1 MRRAHGVGQES
12 ARKASP
18 WAGRSSRGSAGGH
31 SAHHGTLDVRS
42 PCACGKEGTLALPE
56 GFRITTAMLWQG
68 ALVLALADLALLLL
82 ITRLVDTAA
91 FQKLAPLLPTATAM
105 AWALL
110 WLWAVT
116 FFWDTVYAFVFPS
129 WSRWFLPGGQ
139 ALLTGAIAWAAVRA
153 AVRLPGRAVVWY
165 CLLGGFW
172 GVVTHT
178 LAVSGGIVSEPPP
191 LQGASPGAAVG
202 IAFFEF
208 TFYWCVIVLGSLTV
222 VRAAAAP
229 RRRRTS

>member
-1 MRRAHGVGQES
+1 VRPERA
-12 ARKASP
+12 ASVP
-18 WAGRSSRGSAGGH
+18 WSAGGH

-82 ITRLVDTAA
+82 LTRLVDTAA
-91 FQKLAPLLPTATAM
+91 FQKLAPLLPTAA
-105 AWALL
+105 AIVWALL
-110 WLWAVT
+110 WLWVVT

-129 WSRWFLPGGQ
+129 WSRWFLPAGQ
-139 ALLTGAIAWAAVRA
+139 ALLTGAIAWAAVRV

-178 LAVSGGIVSEPPP
+178 LAVFGGIVSKPPP
-191 LQGASPGAAVG
+191 LQGASPAAAVG

-208 TFYWCVIVLGSLTV
+208 TFYWCVIALGSFAV

>member
-1 MRRAHGVGQES
+1 
-12 ARKASP
+12 
-18 WAGRSSRGSAGGH
+18 
-31 SAHHGTLDVRS
+31 LDVRS

-82 ITRLVDTAA
+82 ITR
-91 FQKLAPLLPTATAM
+91 P
-105 AWALL
+105 
-110 WLWAVT
+110 
-116 FFWDTVYAFVFPS
+116 
-129 WSRWFLPGGQ
+129 
-139 ALLTGAIAWAAVRA
+139 
-153 AVRLPGRAVVWY
+153 VVWY

-178 LAVSGGIVSEPPP
+178 LAVFSGIVSKPPP
-191 LQGASPGAAVG
+191 LQGASPAAAVG
-202 IAFFEF
+202 IALFEF
-208 TFYWCVIVLGSLTV
+208 TFYWCVLVLGSLTV